1 MSYYHLSLNRA
12 FMFLKSCLTDHSI
25 YKVNSEKN
33 THEVYLTSAANFR
46 DKFLDKSNLESK
58 IKQIVDKD
66 HH

>member
-1 MSYYHLSLNRA
+1 
-12 FMFLKSCLTDHSI
+12 MFLKSCLTDHSI